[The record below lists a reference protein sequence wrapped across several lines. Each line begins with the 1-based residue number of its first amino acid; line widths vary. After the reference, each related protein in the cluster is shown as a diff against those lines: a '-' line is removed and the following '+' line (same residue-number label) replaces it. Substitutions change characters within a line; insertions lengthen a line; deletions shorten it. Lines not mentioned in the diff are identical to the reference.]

1 MAPTRMDNISIVVED
16 LAGAIDFFVELG
28 LEFEG
33 TATIEGEWAGRVTA
47 LGDQQ
52 RNRHDAHA

>member
-1 MAPTRMDNISIVVED
+1 MDNISIVVED